1 MVWFYSVFQFELLG
15 LRSIASR
22 QHPSFR
28 HWVTM
33 NYLAHLHL
41 GGQEPEQ
48 LLGSLY
54 GDFVKGALAGRFSAR
69 TEEAINLHRKID
81 AFTDSHPVVK
91 RALGRFTITRRRYA
105 GIALDM
111 FFDHCLA
118 RDWDRYAET
127 TLDAF
132 SKRVYTVL
140 RSEADLPERL
150 ARIAPLIISEDWLGA
165 YGDFSMIG
173 HGLDVISE
181 RLSGPENLRDAF
193 EEMTNL
199 YVPLSSDFEE
209 FYPSLM
215 RFAKCG
221 PAI

>member
-1 MVWFYSVFQFELLG
+1 M
-15 LRSIASR
+15 
-22 QHPSFR
+22 
-28 HWVTM
+28 
-33 NYLAHLHL
+33 
-41 GGQEPEQ
+41 
-48 LLGSLY
+48 LGSLY

>member
-1 MVWFYSVFQFELLG
+1 
-15 LRSIASR
+15 
-22 QHPSFR
+22 
-28 HWVTM
+28 M

-54 GDFVKGALAGRFSAR
+54 GDFVKGALPSRFSAK

-91 RALGRFTITRRRYA
+91 RALSRFTVTRRRFG

-118 RDWDRYAET
+118 RDWDRYAEI
-127 TLDAF
+127 TLETF
-132 SKRVYTVL
+132 SKRVYGL
-140 RSEADLPERL
+140 LQSEANLPERL
-150 ARIAPLIISEDWLGA
+150 AQIAPLIISEDWLGA
-165 YGDFSMIG
+165 YRDFSMIS

-181 RLSGPENLRDAF
+181 RLSQPENLRGAF
-193 EEMTNL
+193 EELTSL
-199 YVPLSSDFEE
+199 YEPLSSDFEE
-209 FYPSLM
+209 LYPLLM
-215 RFAKCG
+215 KFAKFG
-221 PAI
+221 PMV

>member
-1 MVWFYSVFQFELLG
+1 
-15 LRSIASR
+15 
-22 QHPSFR
+22 
-28 HWVTM
+28 M

-54 GDFVKGALAGRFSAR
+54 GDFVKGALSGRFSAK
-69 TEEAINLHRKID
+69 TEDAIKLHRKID

-91 RALGRFTITRRRYA
+91 RALDRFTITRRRYG

-127 TLDAF
+127 TLETF
-132 SKRVYTVL
+132 SIKFCDIL

-150 ARIAPLIISEDWLGA
+150 AQVAPLIISEDWLGA
-165 YGDFSMIG
+165 YQDFSMIG
-173 HGLDVISE
+173 HGLDIISE
-181 RLSGPENLRDAF
+181 RLSVPDNLRSAF
-193 EEMTNL
+193 EELTIL
-199 YVPLSSDFEE
+199 YEPLSLDFEE
-209 FYPSLM
+209 LYPLLM
-215 RFAKCG
+215 RFAKFG
-221 PAI
+221 PTD

>member
-1 MVWFYSVFQFELLG
+1 
-15 LRSIASR
+15 
-22 QHPSFR
+22 
-28 HWVTM
+28 M

-81 AFTDSHPVVK
+81 VFTDSHPVVR
-91 RALGRFTITRRRYA
+91 RALGRFTVTRRRYA

-111 FFDHCLA
+111 FFHHCLA

-165 YGDFSMIG
+165 YRDFSMIG

-181 RLSGPENLRDAF
+181 RLSGPENLHDAF
-193 EEMTNL
+193 EELTNL
-199 YVPLSSDFEE
+199 YLPLSSDFEE
-209 FYPSLM
+209 LYSSLM

>member
-1 MVWFYSVFQFELLG
+1 
-15 LRSIASR
+15 
-22 QHPSFR
+22 
-28 HWVTM
+28 M

-81 AFTDSHPVVK
+81 VFTDSHPVVR
-91 RALGRFTITRRRYA
+91 RALGRFTVTRRRYA

-165 YGDFSMIG
+165 YRDFSMIG

-181 RLSGPENLRDAF
+181 RLSGPENLHDAF
-193 EEMTNL
+193 EELTNL
-199 YVPLSSDFEE
+199 YLPLSSDFEE
-209 FYPSLM
+209 LYPSLM